1 MPDEVAAAAQLPE
14 ITPTHAAVAGRVRLH
29 VARLRRH
36 GEMRVRLERRLASVP
51 GIHAVSAS
59 AITGN
64 VLIRYDPALPL
75 ARIVD
80 CVATLM
86 RDDGAAAAGGLAD
99 RVSAAAASDAQGA
112 PAWHARSA
120 EAVAADL
127 GTSATTGLDSK
138 EARLRLAAHGRNAL
152 PAPLARSGLAI
163 LTEQFASLPVA
174 LLAVAAGVSLLTGG
188 GILEAMAIAT
198 VVGLNGAIGYAT
210 ESRSEQTIRSLSQV
224 GQTTTHVVRDGKV
237 GEVPVETVVPG
248 DLFVLQRGVVVPA
261 DGRIVTASDLT
272 LSEAVLTGE
281 SLPVAKTADPLAAGR
296 AVVPLGDRVN
306 MVYRSTVVTGGSGT
320 AVAVGTGPRTEVGHI
335 QRLVGSAET
344 PETPSQRQLRD
355 LGRQLVWLSV
365 SVCGAVFG
373 IGLLRGFG
381 VIQMLRSSIS
391 LAVAAVPE
399 GLPMVATTTLALGI
413 EEMRRRDVLIR
424 RLDAIETLAA
434 VQVICFD
441 KTGTLTLNDM
451 AVAAVACADR
461 TFTAHDGK
469 LFDDIG
475 RHVRSASADPCLARL
490 LEIGVLCSDTTIGI
504 DGHGGSELN
513 GTATENAIVRLAL
526 DTGIDAASLRTARP
540 RLAVRHRSEAY
551 RFMVTVHPLR
561 DGKDETASSV
571 VLIAVKGSPADVLD
585 RCGWELGPLGKR
597 RALTRKR
604 REAIERANAGM
615 ADQAL
620 RVLGFACAEAE
631 GPDAAAA
638 NGNGTLPEELTWV
651 GLAGLADP
659 VRPGMREL
667 MASFHDAGIRTVLV
681 TGDQSATART
691 VVRQLGL
698 AEDGEIEIVDA
709 ADLDAMAP
717 DRLAEAARRAH
728 AFARVSPAQKLQ
740 IVRAFQHAGMV
751 VAMTGDGVNDSPAL
765 KAADVGVA
773 LGRGGTEA
781 AREVADVVLNTDD
794 LMALVVAVER
804 GRTTYTNIRKAIHY
818 LLSTNLSEILVVL
831 AATSAGVGEALSPM
845 QLLWIN
851 LISDV
856 LPGIGLACE
865 PPEPDAM
872 ERGPQPAA
880 ASIVRREDF
889 GALARE
895 AGLIGGGALAAC
907 AFGALRY
914 GAGSAEARTMTFG
927 SLVISQL
934 LHALTCRSS
943 AHGLFDAERPLPPNA
958 VLSGTLAVSF
968 GAQVLALLVPGLR
981 RLLGIVPIGPAGLLV
996 TLAAGVLPYLF
1007 NEALKSGDIGRT
1019 ERIAERRL
1027 PAPAP
1032 ATLG

>member
-1 MPDEVAAAAQLPE
+1 
-14 ITPTHAAVAGRVRLH
+14 
-29 VARLRRH
+29 
-36 GEMRVRLERRLASVP
+36 
-51 GIHAVSAS
+51 
-59 AITGN
+59 
-64 VLIRYDPALPL
+64 
-75 ARIVD
+75 
-80 CVATLM
+80 
-86 RDDGAAAAGGLAD
+86 
-99 RVSAAAASDAQGA
+99 
-112 PAWHARSA
+112 
-120 EAVAADL
+120 
-127 GTSATTGLDSK
+127 
-138 EARLRLAAHGRNAL
+138 
-152 PAPLARSGLAI
+152 
-163 LTEQFASLPVA
+163 
-174 LLAVAAGVSLLTGG
+174 
-188 GILEAMAIAT
+188 
-198 VVGLNGAIGYAT
+198 
-210 ESRSEQTIRSLSQV
+210 
-224 GQTTTHVVRDGKV
+224 
-237 GEVPVETVVPG
+237 
-248 DLFVLQRGVVVPA
+248 
-261 DGRIVTASDLT
+261 
-272 LSEAVLTGE
+272 
-281 SLPVAKTADPLAAGR
+281 
-296 AVVPLGDRVN
+296 
-306 MVYRSTVVTGGSGT
+306 
-320 AVAVGTGPRTEVGHI
+320 VAVGTGPRTEVGHI
-335 QRLVGSAET
+335 QRLVSSAET

-355 LGRQLVWLSV
+355 LGRQLVWLSL

-461 TFTAHDGK
+461 TFNIRDGG
-469 LFDDIG
+469 LFDDAGRRIG
-475 RHVRSASADPCLARL
+475 SASADPRAARL
-490 LEIGVLCSDTTIGI
+490 LEIGVLCSDTSIGI
-504 DGHGGSELN
+504 DGRGGSELN

-526 DTGIDAASLRTARP
+526 DAGIDASSLREARP

-561 DGKDETASSV
+561 DDRVAEAAAEAG

-585 RCGWELGPLGKR
+585 RCRRELGPRGER
-597 RALTRKR
+597 RPLTRAGR
-604 REAIERANAGM
+604 QAIERANAGM
-615 ADQAL
+615 AGQAL
-620 RVLGFACAEAE
+620 RVLGFAYAEAD
-631 GPDAAAA
+631 GPDAVAAVTA
-638 NGNGTLPEELTWV
+638 NGNGGAGPEDLTWV

-667 MASFHDAGIRTVLV
+667 MSSFHDAGIRTVLV

-709 ADLDAMAP
+709 AELDAMVP
-717 DRLAEAARRAH
+717 GHLAEAARRAH

-794 LMALVVAVER
+794 LTALVVAVER

-872 ERGPQPAA
+872 ERGPRPAA
-880 ASIVRREDF
+880 DSIVRREDL

-934 LHALTCRSS
+934 LHALTCRSP
-943 AHGLFDAERPLPPNA
+943 AHGLFDAGRPLPPNA

-996 TLAAGVLPYLF
+996 TLAAGVLPYLL

-1027 PAPAP
+1027 LAPAP
-1032 ATLG
+1032 LG